1 MEDNREQTISLFML
15 KITQQRAI
23 SILLVITAVLSLLL
37 IVSYFIKNK
46 KIAYVDSMKIYNGY
60 VGIKQAKAEF
70 EKEVEFYK
78 SRTDT
83 LTAKAKVAILKM
95 EKSGN
100 NSTEYGKLSDSVQF
114 YKRQLL
120 DYQSAMNESLKQK
133 ESQLTQ
139 KAMLKLNSFLKEYG
153 NSEGYDMILIAN
165 PSGTIA
171 FAKDSFD
178 ITDDVL
184 KAANEKF

>member
-1 MEDNREQTISLFML
+1 ML
-15 KITQQRAI
+15 KITQQRAV
-23 SILLVITAVLSLLL
+23 SILLVITIVLSLLL
-37 IVSYFIKNK
+37 VSSYFMYNK

-83 LTAKAKVAILKM
+83 LTARAKITILKM

-100 NSTEYGKLSDSVQF
+100 NKVEYSKLSDSVQF
-114 YKRQLL
+114 YKRQLQ

-153 NSEGYDMILIAN
+153 NSKGYDMILIAN